1 VIDFI
6 TDSSSDVKMPKPK
19 FSFVINNDARL
30 HFISFISS
38 HRRTARMFAA
48 LAIDDDDDDSD
59 DDVRDAY
66 RLNQS
71 DDDDVSTSSSSSST
85 ASNNNQREAE
95 PFVDDDDVSSTALWT
110 WSTGRDRRL
119 DDDTPPTRANA
130 NKQGSTTKGKLLRGE
145 KKTLKR
151 LHVERTRAE
160 RARRDGFD
168 PSEARTRMELVVRTG
183 EKLTIACSTRGS
195 VAMGQGKVIRALAR
209 ALRATVE
216 ETRIGKRRAFVV
228 GRVDGESEVPKE
240 GSEEWLEM
248 EALCAKPMTSEEYLA
263 SDARRERLEATTR
276 RFAEERKRGGKQR
289 GRQWKREDDDDDD
302 DDDSTRRALEG
313 SDFQSARHLGD
324 VVVDEGENHVGS
336 STHNDQSR
344 APPSDDFGAF
354 EAHTLGVGSRLMA
367 KMGFTPGSGLGVNS
381 QGITQAPEIEERPKR
396 LGLGGG

>member
-1 VIDFI
+1 
-6 TDSSSDVKMPKPK
+6 
-19 FSFVINNDARL
+19 
-30 HFISFISS
+30 
-38 HRRTARMFAA
+38 MFAA

-59 DDVRDAY
+59 DDIRDAY
-66 RLNQS
+66 DLNHS
-71 DDDDVSTSSSSSST
+71 DDDDVSTSSSSSSSSST
-85 ASNNNQREAE
+85 VSNNNQREAG
-95 PFVDDDDVSSTALWT
+95 PFVVDDDDDASSTALWT
-110 WSTGRDRRL
+110 WSTGRDRTL
-119 DDDTPPTRANA
+119 DGDTPPTRANA
-130 NKQGSTTKGKLLRGE
+130 SKQGSTTKSKLLRGE
-145 KKTLKR
+145 KKTLRR
-151 LHVERTRAE
+151 LRVERTRAE

-195 VAMGQGKVIRALAR
+195 VAMGQGKVIRGLAR

-216 ETRIGKRRAFVV
+216 ETRVGKRRAFVV

-248 EALCAKPMTSEEYLA
+248 ETVCAKPMTSEEYLA
-263 SDARRERLEATTR
+263 SDARRERLEATKR
-276 RFAEERKRGGKQR
+276 RFAKERKCGGEQR
-289 GRQWKREDDDDDD
+289 GRQWKREDDDD
-302 DDDSTRRALEG
+302 STRRALEG
-313 SDFQSARHLGD
+313 LDFQSAGHLGD
-324 VVVDEGENHVGS
+324 DVIDKGENPVGS

>member
-1 VIDFI
+1 
-6 TDSSSDVKMPKPK
+6 
-19 FSFVINNDARL
+19 
-30 HFISFISS
+30 
-38 HRRTARMFAA
+38 MFAA

-59 DDVRDAY
+59 DDIRDAY
-66 RLNQS
+66 DLNHS
-71 DDDDVSTSSSSSST
+71 DDDDVSTSSSSSSSSST
-85 ASNNNQREAE
+85 VSNNNQREAG
-95 PFVDDDDVSSTALWT
+95 PFVVDDDDDASSTALWT
-110 WSTGRDRRL
+110 WSTGRDRTL
-119 DDDTPPTRANA
+119 DGDTPPTRANA
-130 NKQGSTTKGKLLRGE
+130 SKQGSTTKSKLLRGE
-145 KKTLKR
+145 KKTLRR
-151 LHVERTRAE
+151 LRVERTRAE

-195 VAMGQGKVIRALAR
+195 VAMGQGKVIRGLAR

-216 ETRIGKRRAFVV
+216 ETRVGKRRAFVV

-248 EALCAKPMTSEEYLA
+248 ETVVAKPMTSEEYLA

-276 RFAEERKRGGKQR
+276 RFARGRKCGGEQR
-289 GRQWKREDDDDDD
+289 GRQWKREDDDD
-302 DDDSTRRALEG
+302 STRRALEG
-313 SDFQSARHLGD
+313 LDFQSAGHLGD
-324 VVVDEGENHVGS
+324 DVIDKGENPVGS

>member
-1 VIDFI
+1 
-6 TDSSSDVKMPKPK
+6 
-19 FSFVINNDARL
+19 
-30 HFISFISS
+30 
-38 HRRTARMFAA
+38 MFAA
-48 LAIDDDDDDSD
+48 LAIDDDDDDDSD
-59 DDVRDAY
+59 DDIRDAHH
-66 RLNQS
+66 LNHS

-85 ASNNNQREAE
+85 VSDNNQREAE
-95 PFVDDDDVSSTALWT
+95 PFVDDDDDDASSTALWT
-110 WSTGRDRRL
+110 WSTGRDRTL
-119 DDDTPPTRANA
+119 DGDTPPTRANA
-130 NKQGSTTKGKLLRGE
+130 SKQGSTTTKGRLLRGE
-145 KKTLKR
+145 KKTLRR
-151 LHVERTRAE
+151 LRVERTRAE

-195 VAMGQGKVIRALAR
+195 VAMGQGKVIRGLAR

-216 ETRIGKRRAFVV
+216 ETRVGKRRAFVV

-240 GSEEWLEM
+240 GSEDWLEM

-276 RFAEERKRGGKQR
+276 RFAQERKRVGKQR
-289 GRQWKREDDDDDD
+289 GRQWKREDDNDD

-313 SDFQSARHLGD
+313 LDFQSAGHLGD
-324 VVVDEGENHVGS
+324 DVRGENPVGS